1 MLKSDF
7 LKFCQKVLENGLIG
21 WFFAK
26 DMVKNR
32 VFWLQIFWYKKLL
45 KNLSYATYLYNTC
58 AKISFLTLFFWS
70 VKIKKPPKTG
80 L

>member
-7 LKFCQKVLENGLIG
+7 LKFCQKPLENGLIG
-21 WFFAK
+21 RFF
-26 DMVKNR
+26 VKNPLKT
-32 VFWLQIFWYKKLL
+32 VFFGCKFFGIKSYL

-58 AKISFLTLFFWS
+58 AKIRFLTLFFWS

>member
-1 MLKSDF
+1 MLKFDF
-7 LKFCQKVLENGLIG
+7 SKFCQKVLENGLIG

-26 DMVKNR
+26 NPLKT
-32 VFWLQIFWYKKLL
+32 VFFGCKFFGIKSYL

-58 AKISFLTLFFWS
+58 AINKFFTLFFWS